1 MVEIKDLKCLELRV
15 LEFVKGAEEEE
26 ESLSDKGNVV
36 LKEKELRGC

>member
-15 LEFVKGAEEEE
+15 LEFVKGDEEEQ
-26 ESLSDKGNVV
+26 ESLCDKGNVA

>member
-26 ESLSDKGNVV
+26 ESLRDNVV